1 MVEEQQKRV
10 EEHTSK
16 IVEEID
22 KSMRKMKGDAYRCA
36 AICCDNETYSIQRVQ
51 NCVKNCNNSLDQ
63 AQEYAREELERVQN
77 RLQRCVM
84 DCNDRIKD
92 AAGPNP
98 SQRDLEKYSEI
109 FDKCVTK
116 CVDNYCEILPTLQ
129 KTMKNVLSEKKYQQ

>member
-10 EEHTSK
+10 DEYTRK

-36 AICCDNETYSIQRVQ
+36 ASCCDNETYSIKKIE
-51 NCVKNCNNSLDQ
+51 NCVRNCNNSLDQ

-98 SQRDLEKYSEI
+98 SQRDLEKYSEQ

-116 CVDNYCEILPTLQ
+116 CVDHYCEILPNLE
-129 KTMKNVLSEKKYQQ
+129 KTMKNVLSERKYQ

>member
-10 EEHTSK
+10 EEYTIK
-16 IVEEID
+16 LAEEID

-36 AICCDNETYSIQRVQ
+36 ASCCDNEAYSIHKVQ
-51 NCVKNCNNSLDQ
+51 NCVANCNSSLDR
-63 AQEYAREELERVQN
+63 AQEYAKEELERVQN

-98 SQRDLEKYSEI
+98 LQRDMEI
-109 FDKCVTK
+109 YREQFDKCVTK
-116 CVDNYCEILPTLQ
+116 CVDNYCEMLPNLE
-129 KTMKNVLSEKKYQQ
+129 KTMKKVLSEQKYQ